1 MYKGRVYSG
10 LLLFLAAFVLL
21 AACSSASRLRA
32 WHKIDYRKKR
42 KADKTARPASVNS
55 SMPGAARSPDL
66 INPVVVAEQQ
76 AQHMGHY

>member
-1 MYKGRVYSG
+1 M
-10 LLLFLAAFVLL
+10 LL

-55 SMPGAARSPDL
+55 SMPGGGDVSRFNQPSGRCRAAGDRYDGC
-66 INPVVVAEQQ
+66 AK
-76 AQHMGHY
+76 